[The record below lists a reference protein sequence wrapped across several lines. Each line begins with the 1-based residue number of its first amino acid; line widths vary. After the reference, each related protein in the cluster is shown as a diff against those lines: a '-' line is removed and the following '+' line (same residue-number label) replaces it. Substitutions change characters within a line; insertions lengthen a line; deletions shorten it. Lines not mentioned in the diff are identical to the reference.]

1 MQENKMKIT
10 DREIKELVAEK
21 LGLDSADI
29 SNDYSFSNDLAI
41 DSLDFYELIMEV
53 EKKYNIKITDDNAKK
68 ITTVY
73 SLIEYVNE
81 TK

>member
-1 MQENKMKIT
+1 MKIT
-10 DREIKELVAEK
+10 DHEIKELVAEK

-29 SNDYSFSNDLAI
+29 SNDYSFTNDLAI

-53 EKKYNIKITDDNAKK
+53 EKKFNIKVSDDNAKK
-68 ITTVY
+68 ITTVH

-81 TK
+81 AR